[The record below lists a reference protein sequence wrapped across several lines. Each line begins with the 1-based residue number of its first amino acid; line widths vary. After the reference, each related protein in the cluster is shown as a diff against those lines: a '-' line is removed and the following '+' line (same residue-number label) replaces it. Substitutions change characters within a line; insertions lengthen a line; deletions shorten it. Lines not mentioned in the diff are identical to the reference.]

1 MADPTDPLNVLNAD
15 PKKLELIR
23 KFFKEYL
30 SSATGLTKELQAVG
44 LELGFLA
51 EKTSEAAL
59 AEAEL
64 RNMYKTRVDAAGNLN
79 KILSVNKEIRDEE
92 LKVEQAALV
101 QAEQSYIKA
110 KERLALVEEEFNNK
124 RKLRKKNLE
133 EYRLQQDILYQ
144 KLAAHDIT
152 QKEFDVAMDKN
163 KKQAMARHRY
173 LGSLDQERTKLT
185 QILTLSEQ
193 QIEDAEKE
201 VEKQEKLNKGFD
213 TSVSFLDGMIEKT
226 GFFSE
231 KWTTGPLGGIHD
243 FIEAGGDLG
252 KLFDELSL
260 KLGKINLKN
269 LSANVLT
276 TIFEQTLMFLKQFD
290 KLAADF
296 RKNTGII
303 DRGFTGIEQRIV
315 NVQRANLRMG
325 VSMDEA
331 FKAAN
336 SLTAEMAS
344 FTSMTDDAQATVLQA
359 ATVLQ
364 EFGVGAQTTAQIFNN
379 FSKGLG
385 YNADQLE
392 RLSTQLMGIS
402 TSLKIPPQIIAT
414 EFNAASKEL
423 MKYGDDMVDVFKGI
437 AEQSK
442 QTGIAMGELLGIV
455 KQFDTFEG
463 AGAAVGKLNAILG
476 GPYLN
481 AINMVYATEEERI
494 KQLRQSIQL
503 SGRQFNQ
510 LSRFEQQAIATAAGI
525 SDMTVAARL
534 FGGTNSEF
542 AKTQMSMKEMQ
553 ERASRAQSVTE
564 KFTQVMQSFAIAL
577 GPVVHLL
584 GIVAQVLLFL
594 LNPFGELARFL
605 GADSEIV
612 AGLGQF
618 QILLYGV
625 AAAMKY
631 TGVAAGGLGAVLSKA
646 FWPVTVAV
654 GTFMALKK
662 VLEMMTPILRVFAGI
677 GLVIAGIVA
686 IIAAIPTGGA
696 SLGAFSLLLGA
707 AGAGSVV
714 AGVGGFVSGVDEFGG
729 GKDEGVSARGGMGV
743 LAEPGSGP
751 ELLMKGNGG
760 AYLVSTPSLVELN
773 PQDTVYSNAET
784 KAMLNGGGGNDSTA
798 IAEMRQ
804 MIGELARSQQQ
815 QSAAADRRVE
825 AMLDRPVVVSVNDKK
840 LFETMKPQL
849 NRALGLSRRGTL
861 T

>member
-1 MADPTDPLNVLNAD
+1 MADPTDPLSVFNTD

-23 KFFKEYL
+23 KFFKDYL
-30 SSATGLTKELQAVG
+30 STTTTLTKELQAVG
-44 LELGFLA
+44 RELGFLA

-64 RNMYKTRVDAAGNLN
+64 RNMYKNRVELAGEFN
-79 KILSVNKEIRDEE
+79 KILSVNKQIRDEE

-101 QAEQSYIKA
+101 QAEQAYIKA

-124 RKLRKKNLE
+124 RELRKKNLE

-163 KKQAMARHRY
+163 TKQAMARHRY

-193 QIEDAEKE
+193 QIKDAEEE
-201 VEKQEKLNKGFD
+201 VERQEKLNKGFD
-213 TSVSFLDGMIEKT
+213 TSVNFLDGMIEKT

-231 KWTTGPLGGIHD
+231 KWTTGPLGGVHD
-243 FIEAGGDLG
+243 FLEAGGNVG

-260 KLGKINLKN
+260 KLGKINFKN
-269 LSANVLT
+269 LGANALLAVLEMT
-276 TIFEQTLMFLKQFD
+276 GKFLLEFD

-303 DRGFTGIEQRIV
+303 DRGFGGIEQRIV

-359 ATVLQ
+359 TTVLQ

-392 RLSTQLMGIS
+392 KLSTQLMGIS

-423 MKYGDDMVDVFKGI
+423 MKYGDDMVGVFEGI

-442 QTGIAMGELLGIV
+442 QTGIAMGELIGIV

-553 ERASRAQSVTE
+553 ERAAKAQAVQE
-564 KFTQVMQSFAIAL
+564 KFTQAMQSFAIAL
-577 GPVVHLL
+577 GPVVTGL
-584 GIVAQVLLFL
+584 GAVFDALIIV
-594 LNPFGELARFL
+594 LNPVGELARMF
-605 GADSEIV
+605 GANAEIV
-612 AGLGQF
+612 
-618 QILLYGV
+618 
-625 AAAMKY
+625 
-631 TGVAAGGLGAVLSKA
+631 GGLGAVTAGVYLLAGAFKFLQASTLAALAPFVVAIGIFTGFLSLTEGLSAGLKILA
-646 FWPVTVAV
+646 GILFMLISPLIAV
-654 GTFMALKK
+654 GAAAALAAAVPSAGLSVILYTTAAAGLSAFAAGLVTTVQGIGEYSSGKNKGQSVGGGAALVGEKGAEMVVTEDGSRYMVNSPSVMAL
-662 VLEMMTPILRVFAGI
+662 
-677 GLVIAGIVA
+677 
-686 IIAAIPTGGA
+686 
-696 SLGAFSLLLGA
+696 
-707 AGAGSVV
+707 
-714 AGVGGFVSGVDEFGG
+714 
-729 GKDEGVSARGGMGV
+729 GKD
-743 LAEPGSGP
+743 
-751 ELLMKGNGG
+751 
-760 AYLVSTPSLVELN
+760 
-773 PQDTVYSNAET
+773 DTVYSNAET
-784 KAMLNGGGGNDSTA
+784 KAMMNGGGSRDNSA
-798 IAEMRQ
+798 
-804 MIGELARSQQQ
+804 ELAAIRQQQ
-815 QSAAADRRVE
+815 QDAAQDR
-825 AMLDRPVVVSVNDKK
+825 ALIQQTLDAVMTVASRPIELDGKK
-840 LFETMKPQL
+840 VFEGTKPQL
-849 NRALGLSRRGTL
+849 NRALGLSRRGAVT
-861 T
+861 